1 MICTKNYENIFK
13 FVKVTQ
19 NTVDTFFQTRC
30 RLKTALSNALPTLKR
45 WQIALNWVDG

>member
-19 NTVDTFFQTRC
+19 NTVDSFFPDT
-30 RLKTALSNALPTLKR
+30 
-45 WQIALNWVDG
+45 V